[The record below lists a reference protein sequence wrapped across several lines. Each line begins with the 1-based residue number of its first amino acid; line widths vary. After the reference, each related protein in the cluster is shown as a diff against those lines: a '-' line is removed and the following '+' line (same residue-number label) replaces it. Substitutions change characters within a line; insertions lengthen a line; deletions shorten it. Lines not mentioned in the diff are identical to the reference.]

1 MAPLT
6 AYLFPGQGSQYVGM
20 GRALCDRSPSAR
32 QVFAQA
38 DSILGVALSD
48 LCFNGPA
55 SELND
60 TINTQPAILAT
71 SVAALRALAEGWD
84 ESPSFVAGHSM
95 GEFSALVA
103 AGALSLEDALR
114 LVRERGRLMK
124 QAGERQPGGMAA
136 LIGLDR
142 DTVEAICETAHRQ
155 SGQYVG
161 IANDNCPGQ
170 LVISGAV
177 TALALATELA
187 REKGAKRVIRL
198 AVSIAAH
205 SPLMEESADLFRQE
219 LNTAPFRPPD
229 CSFVANATAR
239 PVIEPD
245 SIREALGRQLT
256 SPVLWTQSIG
266 WMIEKGMTRAV
277 EVGPGSVLAGL
288 VRRIDRGVERTNVEE
303 MLAS

>member
-1 MAPLT
+1 
-6 AYLFPGQGSQYVGM
+6 
-20 GRALCDRSPSAR
+20 
-32 QVFAQA
+32 
-38 DSILGVALSD
+38 
-48 LCFNGPA
+48 
-55 SELND
+55 
-60 TINTQPAILAT
+60 
-71 SVAALRALAEGWD
+71 
-84 ESPSFVAGHSM
+84 
-95 GEFSALVA
+95 
-103 AGALSLEDALR
+103 
-114 LVRERGRLMK
+114 MK

-142 DTVEAICETAHRQ
+142 DTVEAICETAQRQ

-177 TALALATELA
+177 AALALAMESA

-205 SPLMEESADLFRQE
+205 SPLMEESAHLFRQE
-219 LNTAPFRPPD
+219 LNMAPIRPPD